1 MEKKKKGNGIKKTI
15 LSEFKDF
22 EITIPL
28 LAQILFTEAVFI
40 FAIVSLFEASFL
52 PVFYIVVG
60 ITLLI
65 MAYNNYTYY
74 KKKYFNT
81 ACAVLSAIYAILAVY
96 FIVSTIFKL
105 FTKKKGYCSFPH
117 FLQNLE
123 SSSISLPQYL
133 QNKSS
138 WSTCV

>member
-1 MEKKKKGNGIKKTI
+1 MRCFKKKKKKGISRNI

-22 EITIPL
+22 EITVPL

-40 FAIVSLFEASFL
+40 FAIVSLFETMFL

-81 ACAVLSAIYAILAVY
+81 ACMVLSAIYAILAVY

-105 FTKKKGYCSFPH
+105 F
-117 FLQNLE
+117 
-123 SSSISLPQYL
+123 
-133 QNKSS
+133 
-138 WSTCV
+138 

>member
-1 MEKKKKGNGIKKTI
+1 MEKKKKKG
-15 LSEFKDF
+15 LLQDFKDF
-22 EITIPL
+22 KITIPL

-40 FAIVSLFEASFL
+40 FAIVSLFETMFL
-52 PVFYIVVG
+52 PVFYMVVG

-81 ACAVLSAIYAILAVY
+81 ACGVLSIIYAVLAVY

-105 FTKKKGYCSFPH
+105 F
-117 FLQNLE
+117 
-123 SSSISLPQYL
+123 
-133 QNKSS
+133 
-138 WSTCV
+138 

>member
-40 FAIVSLFEASFL
+40 FAIVSLFETMFL

-65 MAYNNYTYY
+65 MAYNNYIYY

-81 ACAVLSAIYAILAVY
+81 ACAVLSLIYAILAIY
-96 FIVSTIFKL
+96 FIISTIFKL
-105 FTKKKGYCSFPH
+105 F
-117 FLQNLE
+117 
-123 SSSISLPQYL
+123 
-133 QNKSS
+133 
-138 WSTCV
+138 

>member
-28 LAQILFTEAVFI
+28 RAQILFTEAVFI
-40 FAIVSLFEASFL
+40 FAIVSLFEATFL

-105 FTKKKGYCSFPH
+105 F
-117 FLQNLE
+117 
-123 SSSISLPQYL
+123 
-133 QNKSS
+133 
-138 WSTCV
+138 

>member
-1 MEKKKKGNGIKKTI
+1 MVYLRICERCFMEKKKKGNKLNKNL

-28 LAQILFTEAVFI
+28 LAQVLFTEAVFI

-81 ACAVLSAIYAILAVY
+81 ACGVLSLIYAILAVY
-96 FIVSTIFKL
+96 FIISTIFK
-105 FTKKKGYCSFPH
+105 FF
-117 FLQNLE
+117 
-123 SSSISLPQYL
+123 
-133 QNKSS
+133 
-138 WSTCV
+138 

>member
-40 FAIVSLFEASFL
+40 FAIVSLFEATFL

-81 ACAVLSAIYAILAVY
+81 CAVLSAIYAILAVY

-105 FTKKKGYCSFPH
+105 F
-117 FLQNLE
+117 
-123 SSSISLPQYL
+123 
-133 QNKSS
+133 
-138 WSTCV
+138 